1 MSLAGAAL
9 GVTCSGCWRVASGF
23 GSRLSALEASVGS
36 CARDVLVGQRLQPMA
51 QQARAAQAELE
62 DQAGPQVQARL
73 QGVRD
78 GAKDL
83 VAAMTVGGFIG

>member
-1 MSLAGAAL
+1 M
-9 GVTCSGCWRVASGF
+9 
-23 GSRLSALEASVGS
+23 GS

-83 VAAMTVGGFIG
+83 VAAMTVGGFIGKRKAGSSRDGSSPDASR